1 MKRYIVVILVLVTL
15 LPLIISC
22 SSPVPS
28 PSATPQK
35 PKAGIIDQISVTEN
49 DTGFDAKASAI
60 LTAAGFAVDVW
71 KGTDMTVDFY
81 RQLAQLGYK
90 LIILRV
96 HSGLLLSI
104 TNTKITAS
112 DKTYLFTAEIYS
124 TKKHVSEQLTNKVS
138 NALMSDNYP
147 LVFAINSQ
155 FVTDEMNGS
164 FNKAVVIAMGCE
176 SYKLDDLANAFIKKG
191 ASLFV
196 GWSSVV
202 SLDYVDSTT
211 LDLLNNLCAKNM
223 PVTESMNSTMDRAGA
238 DPYFGTF
245 LKASPAQ
252 AENQTIQQLIG

>member
-1 MKRYIVVILVLVTL
+1 LKRCIVVILVLVTL
-15 LPLIISC
+15 LPLAISC
-22 SSPVPS
+22 SRPAPS
-28 PSATPQK
+28 PGAAPQK

-60 LTAAGFAVDVW
+60 LTSAGFAVDVW
-71 KGTDMTVDFY
+71 KGTDVTVDFY
-81 RQLAQLGYK
+81 RQLPQLGYR

-104 TNTKITAS
+104 KDSKITAS
-112 DKTYLFTAEIYS
+112 DTTYLFTGETYS
-124 TKKHVSEQLTNKVS
+124 TKKHVSEQLTNRVS
-138 NALMSDNYP
+138 NALMTDTYP

-155 FVTDEMNGS
+155 FITDDMNGS
-164 FNKAVVIAMGCE
+164 FNKAAVIAMGCE

-202 SLDYVDSTT
+202 SLDYVDGTT
-211 LDLLNNLCAKNM
+211 LDLLDNLCAKNM
-223 PVTESMNSTMDRAGA
+223 PVTESMASTMDRAGA

-245 LKASPAQ
+245 LKAYPAQ
-252 AENQTIQQLIG
+252 AENQTLQKLIG